1 MAVRTL
7 VVTTAGTR
15 ARRLTKS
22 PTFVGLLFAS
32 PWIVGFL
39 VFQLY
44 PILASAYYSFTD
56 FNLFQSPNYVGLE
69 NYRELFADERFSKS
83 LFNTL
88 YMTVIG
94 VPLGLLFALLCAL
107 ALNTRSRGQP
117 LYRAV
122 VYLPT
127 VVPIV
132 AATYLWRWLLNAQYG
147 YINVGLDKLG
157 LGQPLWQE
165 DPLWT
170 KPALVL
176 IGLWTIGGT
185 TVIFLAA
192 LQEVPP
198 SYYEAAAIDGASWWS
213 KFWNIT
219 FPLISPVT
227 LFQLVIGV
235 IFSLQYFTQAY
246 LFAQQRL
253 NEPSGGP
260 EDSLL
265 MYGMYL
271 FQNAF
276 VYLDMGYASAMAWI
290 LFLVSLVL
298 TLFILRVSSSWV
310 HYGGD

>member
-1 MAVRTL
+1 MAAL
-7 VVTTAGTR
+7 SLAAKG
-15 ARRLTKS
+15 ARRRRTDLTQS
-22 PTFVGLLFAS
+22 PTFVGILFAS

-56 FNLFQSPNYVGLE
+56 FNLFQSPSYVGLA
-69 NYRELFADERFSKS
+69 NYRELFDDDRFYKS

-107 ALNTRSRGQP
+107 GLNTKAAGQP
-117 LYRAV
+117 LYRAI

-147 YINVGLDKLG
+147 YINAGLGKLG

-170 KPALVL
+170 KPALIL

-219 FPLISPVT
+219 FPMISPVT

-253 NEPSGGP
+253 NAPSGGP

-271 FQNAF
+271 FQSAF
-276 VYLDMGYASAMAWI
+276 VYLEMGYASAMAWI

-298 TLFILRVSSSWV
+298 TLLILTFSSRWV